1 MTRKIRLL
9 RVADTPEEHS
19 QGLMFVRHMEP
30 DTGMLF
36 RFKHPRVLSFW
47 MKNTYVPLDIL
58 FADQHGK
65 VVKTETMIPMS
76 LRAVSSGRPCAMAL
90 EVPAGTFKGVEGSRI
105 SLDGEWAIISD
116 DNDR

>member
-1 MTRKIRLL
+1 LKRKIRLL

-19 QGLMFVRHMEP
+19 QGLMFVRQMDP

-36 RFKHPRVLSFW
+36 RFKHPRILSFW
-47 MKNTYVPLDIL
+47 MKDTYVPLDIL

-76 LRAVSSGRPCAMAL
+76 MRSVSSGRPCSMAL
-90 EVPAGTFKGVEGSRI
+90 EVPAGTFKSTEGFSI